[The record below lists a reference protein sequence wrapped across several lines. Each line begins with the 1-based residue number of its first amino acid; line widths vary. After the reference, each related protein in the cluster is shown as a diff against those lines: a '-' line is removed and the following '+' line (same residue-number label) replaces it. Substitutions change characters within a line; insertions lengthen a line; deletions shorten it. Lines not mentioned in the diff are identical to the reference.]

1 MSLEQDLRNLSN
13 VPLFASLEMEAR
25 RLIAFSAETRVLRAG
40 DVLFS
45 KSEHSDGGYVLSSGS
60 IAVTSGDKDGRPD
73 RIVRPVALL
82 GEMALISDV
91 ERTFTATA
99 REPSEVLRVTRALF
113 HRVLK
118 EYPRSA
124 SRLRDVIAQR
134 LADLARDLDAARSSN
149 FDERG

>member
-1 MSLEQDLRNLSN
+1 
-13 VPLFASLEMEAR
+13 
-25 RLIAFSAETRVLRAG
+25 
-40 DVLFS
+40 
-45 KSEHSDGGYVLSSGS
+45 
-60 IAVTSGDKDGRPD
+60 
-73 RIVRPVALL
+73 
-82 GEMALISDV
+82 MALISDV

-124 SRLRDVIAQR
+124 SRLRDVITQR